1 MLFRSRFTLVIFV
14 IIIFSGCGKFSRDV
28 EKCLENGSCVASYD
42 VIKIFSELPLDPNAP
57 LWDSPDGPKKS
68 TLELGPQMFTNPKW
82 PDPSSKEVT
91 FSAVRNKSELAIL
104 LEWKDDAKDNT
115 YGFSERFTDQAAVMF
130 PLEPEDEAP
139 MITMGNEGQ
148 TVNIWQWKAAWQKD
162 MEPEKNNPFRE
173 HRDSSASST
182 GMASLSADR
191 VSPVEDLNAEG
202 FSTLTIQEEQNVQG
216 KGVLKDER
224 WRVIFCWR
232 FIPTRV
238 GNTLLLSGNRSF
250 IAVHPHACGEHHQN
264 RNHYQT
270 LRGSSPRVWG
280 TLQHLTLTTVR
291 TRFIPTRVGNT
302 RNTILPRRW
311 CTVHPHACGEH

>member
-1 MLFRSRFTLVIFV
+1 MAFGERFIPTRVGNTHPGIYGHY
-14 IIIFSGCGKFSRDV
+14 IIAVHPHACGEHLCPGRPIDPK
-28 EKCLENGSCVASYD
+28 NGS
-42 VIKIFSELPLDPNAP
+42 
-57 LWDSPDGPKKS
+57 SP
-68 TLELGPQMFTNPKW
+68 
-82 PDPSSKEVT
+82 
-91 FSAVRNKSELAIL
+91 
-104 LEWKDDAKDNT
+104 
-115 YGFSERFTDQAAVMF
+115 
-130 PLEPEDEAP
+130 
-139 MITMGNEGQ
+139 
-148 TVNIWQWKAAWQKD
+148 
-162 MEPEKNNPFRE
+162 
-173 HRDSSASST
+173 
-182 GMASLSADR
+182 R
-191 VSPVEDLNAEG
+191 VWGTPV
-202 FSTLTIQEEQNVQG
+202 
-216 KGVLKDER
+216 ER